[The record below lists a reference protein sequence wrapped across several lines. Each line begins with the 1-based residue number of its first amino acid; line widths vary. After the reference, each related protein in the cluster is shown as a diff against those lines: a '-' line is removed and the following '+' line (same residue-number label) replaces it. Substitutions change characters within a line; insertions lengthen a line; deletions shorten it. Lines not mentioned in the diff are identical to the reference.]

1 MTYLHQRAASSQQ
14 PHRPP
19 APPFP
24 EDPTKATRHLCAGA
38 YLDDDFRNDV
48 LREVYYQSRRI
59 VAPSYGFDAVPVLG
73 HCLRARNGA
82 IVRDGAIIVTVLAAA
97 CFSWPALLLALSM
110 MVQLQLTVSTYR
122 LVRDTFRKLR
132 DGEAIPLGTLG
143 PRAIM
148 LGLGW
153 TALFLANLMAILA
166 VYSSMYDSYREFGA
180 VEEPELMG
188 SGAAFGSLMLALLIV
203 LFPVG
208 FSLWRQAELAR
219 LTPGTQV
226 GVPVSTARLDEV
238 ARQQRGNTTVY
249 SGFWP
254 HVGAGSLV
262 DTWGFAQRLVR
273 VEHPAIRDL
282 NGLGQAPTHTERARE
297 FPAAPFDAQTLV
309 DYVREHLS
317 ALRPQREAEEQ
328 IAGLTVEDRICLA
341 GTEVSHLAPYTPPEM
356 IAAVV
361 RHPTT
366 PARHYLACQVFS
378 WGGELITT
386 VYVHIAV
393 QGRSLYLESTTT
405 ALPPCRVEY
414 RIVDTVDGNSPL
426 AWLRAV
432 KNGLLDTPRTVWRS
446 PIHLTAAL
454 INLVA
459 GSSGGSG
466 ERLRLAQG
474 YDYGARIGIRE
485 LGSERDNRFLAQT
498 QDVLKYKRL
507 IERRVIASVLDFL
520 DDRGIDTAEYRARAD
535 SVLVNNGMI
544 ATGGSTIKDSVNQS
558 GNAGM
563 PPGGRAR

>member
-1 MTYLHQRAASSQQ
+1 MTYPQQYIGSVQQ

-24 EDPTKATRHLCAGA
+24 EDPTKATRHLCAAA
-38 YLDDDFRNDV
+38 YLDDDFRNDA

-82 IVRDGAIIVTVLAAA
+82 IARDAAIVFTVLAAA
-97 CFSWPALLLALSM
+97 CFSWPALLIALSTM
-110 MVQLQLTVSTYR
+110 IQLQITVSTYR

-132 DGEAIPLGTLG
+132 NGESIPLGTLAL
-143 PRAIM
+143 RAMM
-148 LGLGW
+148 LAIGW
-153 TALFLANLMAILA
+153 TVLLFANLLFIVA
-166 VYSSMYDSYREFGA
+166 VVSSIYDSSRPFGA
-180 VEEPELMG
+180 VEEPEIMG
-188 SGAAFGSLMLALLIV
+188 PATALGSLMLTLLIY

-219 LTPGTQV
+219 LSPGIQV
-226 GVPVSTARLDEV
+226 SVPVNTARLNEV

-254 HVGAGSLV
+254 HVGAGNLV

-273 VEHPAIRDL
+273 AEHPAIHEL
-282 NGLGQAPTHTERARE
+282 NNLGQAGAQTERARE
-297 FPAAPFDAQTLV
+297 FPAAPFDAQELV
-309 DYVREHLS
+309 DYVRGHLS
-317 ALRPQREAEEQ
+317 ALRPQRQAEEQ

-341 GTEVSHLAPYTPPEM
+341 GTEVSHLTPYTPPDTM
-356 IAAVV
+356 AAVV

-386 VYVHIAV
+386 VYIHIAV

-405 ALPPCRVEY
+405 ALPPCRIEY
-414 RIVDTVDGNSPL
+414 RIVDSVDGNGPM
-426 AWLRAV
+426 AWLRAI
-432 KNGLLDTPRTVWRS
+432 KNGLVDTPRTMWRS
-446 PIHLTAAL
+446 PVQLTAAL

-459 GSSGGSG
+459 ASSAGSG
-466 ERLRLAQG
+466 ERLRLEHG

-485 LGSERDNRFLAQT
+485 LGSERDNHFLTQA

-520 DDRGIDTAEYRARAD
+520 QDRGIDTAEYRTRTD

-544 ATGGSTIKDSVNQS
+544 AAGGSTISDSSNRG
-558 GNAGM
+558 GNIGM
-563 PPGGRAR
+563 PSGVRA